1 MDWHQKNDSN
11 MQKQTGSLW
20 LCSSAST
27 STQDQTSFL
36 MTGSKCQHL
45 LLFPTELT
53 EF

>member
-20 LCSSAST
+20 LCSSTST

-36 MTGSKCQHL
+36 MTGSNVSIYCCFQL
-45 LLFPTELT
+45 N
-53 EF
+53 